1 MVILKMLRVCEENFI
16 FYVTNTKYFDVLCYF
31 VVFLLII
38 LIFLVKNDKIMN
50 KLKNNNWSKV
60 IIVMASG
67 LFVGFLIFLFLWLL
81 NADAFEGCTTKYN
94 MNLYFKIENILNQQV
109 KKIKDKKVIIVGDS
123 RMELIEKDKE
133 INIPFNFEFVAKS
146 GMKIAWLKDKAL
158 DEVNDIIDNNKYNYD
173 IVVNMGVNDLNDDK
187 YDGADIADEY
197 FDIYLKLAKD
207 HPSINLYLLSV
218 NPIDEKKINKYWTNN
233 RTTSEIRTF
242 NKTIQAR
249 LKEENMDNMFYCDSY
264 HDLKFETNDGLHYTQ
279 NTNRKIIDYIANKC
293 VQF

>member
-1 MVILKMLRVCEENFI
+1 MLKLCEENFI
-16 FYVTNTKYFDVLCYF
+16 FYITNTRYFNVLCYF
-31 VVFLLII
+31 VVFFLII

-187 YDGADIADEY
+187 YDGADIANDY

-207 HPSINLYLLSV
+207 NPSINLYLLSI

-249 LKEENMDNMFYCDSY
+249 LKEENIDNMFYCDSY

>member
-50 KLKNNNWSKV
+50 KLKNNNWPKV

-81 NADAFEGCTTKYN
+81 NAGAFEGCTTKYN

-109 KKIKDKKVIIVGDS
+109 KEIKDKKVIIVGDS

-187 YDGADIADEY
+187 YDGADIANDY

>member
-109 KKIKDKKVIIVGDS
+109 KKIKDKKLIIVGDS
-123 RMELIEKDKE
+123 RMELIKKDKE
-133 INIPFNFEFVAKS
+133 INIPFNFKFVAKS

-207 HPSINLYLLSV
+207 YPSINLYLLSV

-264 HDLKFETNDGLHYTQ
+264 HDLKFETNDGLHYTR

>member
-109 KKIKDKKVIIVGDS
+109 KKIKDKKLIIVGDS
-123 RMELIEKDKE
+123 RMELIKKDKE
-133 INIPFNFEFVAKS
+133 INIPFNFKFVAKS

-187 YDGADIADEY
+187 YDGVDIADEY

-242 NKTIQAR
+242 NKTIQVR

-264 HDLKFETNDGLHYTQ
+264 HDLKFETNDGLHYTR

>member
-187 YDGADIADEY
+187 YDGADIANDY

-207 HPSINLYLLSV
+207 NPSINLYLLSI

-264 HDLKFETNDGLHYTQ
+264 HDLKFETNDGLHYTR

>member
-109 KKIKDKKVIIVGDS
+109 KKIKDKKLIIVGDS
-123 RMELIEKDKE
+123 RMELIKKDKE
-133 INIPFNFEFVAKS
+133 INIPFNFKFVAKS

>member
-1 MVILKMLRVCEENFI
+1 MLKLCEENFI
-16 FYVTNTKYFDVLCYF
+16 FYITNTRYFNVLCYF
-31 VVFLLII
+31 VVFFLII

-187 YDGADIADEY
+187 YDGADIANDY

-207 HPSINLYLLSV
+207 NPSINLYLLSI

-249 LKEENMDNMFYCDSY
+249 LKEENIDNMFYCDSY
-264 HDLKFETNDGLHYTQ
+264 HDLKFETNDGLHYTR

>member
-233 RTTSEIRTF
+233 RTTSEISTF

-264 HDLKFETNDGLHYTQ
+264 HDLKFETNDGLHYTR

>member
-109 KKIKDKKVIIVGDS
+109 KKIKDKKLIIVGDS
-123 RMELIEKDKE
+123 RMELIKKDKE
-133 INIPFNFEFVAKS
+133 INIPFNFKFVAKS

-264 HDLKFETNDGLHYTQ
+264 HDLKFETNDGLHYTR

>member
-133 INIPFNFEFVAKS
+133 INIPFTFEFVAKS

>member
-109 KKIKDKKVIIVGDS
+109 KKIKDKKLIIVGDS
-123 RMELIEKDKE
+123 RMELIKKDKE
-133 INIPFNFEFVAKS
+133 INIPFNFKFVAKS

-233 RTTSEIRTF
+233 RTTSEISTF

-264 HDLKFETNDGLHYTQ
+264 HDLKFETNDGLHYTR

>member
-207 HPSINLYLLSV
+207 YPSINLYLLSV

-264 HDLKFETNDGLHYTQ
+264 HDLKFETNDGLHYTR

>member
-109 KKIKDKKVIIVGDS
+109 KKIKDKKLIIVGDS
-123 RMELIEKDKE
+123 RMELIKKDKE
-133 INIPFNFEFVAKS
+133 INIPFNFKFVAKS

-158 DEVNDIIDNNKYNYD
+158 DEVNNIIDNNKYNYD

-264 HDLKFETNDGLHYTQ
+264 HDLKFETNDGLHYTR

>member
-67 LFVGFLIFLFLWLL
+67 LFVGFLFFLFLWLL

-109 KKIKDKKVIIVGDS
+109 KKIKDKKLIIVGDS
-123 RMELIEKDKE
+123 RMELIKKDKE
-133 INIPFNFEFVAKS
+133 INIPFNFKFVAKS

-207 HPSINLYLLSV
+207 HPSINLYLLSI

-264 HDLKFETNDGLHYTQ
+264 HDLKFETNDGLHYTR

>member
-187 YDGADIADEY
+187 YDGADIANDY

-207 HPSINLYLLSV
+207 NPSINLYLLSI

-249 LKEENMDNMFYCDSY
+249 LKEENIDNMFYCDSY

>member
-109 KKIKDKKVIIVGDS
+109 KKIKDKKLIIVGDS
-123 RMELIEKDKE
+123 RMELIKKDKE
-133 INIPFNFEFVAKS
+133 INIPFNFKFVAKS
-146 GMKIAWLKDKAL
+146 GMKIAWLKDEAL
-158 DEVNDIIDNNKYNYD
+158 DEVDDIIDNNKYNYD

-187 YDGADIADEY
+187 YDGEDIANDY
-197 FDIYLKLAKD
+197 FDIYSKLAKD
-207 HPSINLYLLSV
+207 HPNINLYLLSV
-218 NPIDEKKINKYWTNN
+218 NPIDEKKINKYWANN
-233 RTTSEIRTF
+233 RTTNEIKLF

-264 HDLKFETNDGLHYTQ
+264 NNIKFNTDDGLHYTQ
-279 NTNRKIIDYIANKC
+279 DTNREIINYIANKC

>member
-187 YDGADIADEY
+187 YDGADIANDY

>member
-109 KKIKDKKVIIVGDS
+109 KKIKDKKLIIVGDS
-123 RMELIEKDKE
+123 RMELIKKDKE
-133 INIPFNFEFVAKS
+133 INIPFNFKFVAKS

-158 DEVNDIIDNNKYNYD
+158 DEVNNIIDNNKYNYD

-218 NPIDEKKINKYWTNN
+218 NPIDEKKIKKYWTNN

-264 HDLKFETNDGLHYTQ
+264 HDLKFETNDGLHYTR
-279 NTNRKIIDYIANKC
+279 NTNRKIIDYIANK
-293 VQF
+293 

>member
-264 HDLKFETNDGLHYTQ
+264 HDLKFETNDGLHYTR